1 MTTRLL
7 ERQPGTGE
15 RQPVLGVWA
24 QCPAYLVHQPAQQ
37 SVPLVFSSPHSGRFY
52 PPGFIDS
59 SRLAPERL
67 RRSEDAYVE
76 ELFAGVVAL
85 GAPLIAAQYPR
96 AYLDLNREPFELDP
110 DLFEDSLP
118 AFANTRSLRVLGGL
132 GTIARVVGEAEE
144 IYRRR
149 LTVAEAMARIDQLYW
164 PYHSELGA
172 LIERT
177 RRRFGYA
184 VLIDCHSMPSG
195 EATGNSAAG
204 GNAGGRAQFVLG
216 DRFGTACAPELTRF
230 VEALLGGL
238 GFNVTLNRPYA
249 GGYITEHY
257 GAPGLGVH
265 ALQLEVN
272 RSLFTDEARLTLSE
286 GFGPLRAQLM
296 QLAAGVAQFA
306 PTLQPMRA
314 AAE

>member
-1 MTTRLL
+1 MTFRYSGRPSQTALRD
-7 ERQPGTGE
+7 EG
-15 RQPVLGVWA
+15 
-24 QCPAYLVHQPAQQ
+24 PAFATHEPAELAI
-37 SVPLVFSSPHSGRFY
+37 PLVFSSPHSGRHY
-52 PPGFIDS
+52 PQGFIES

-76 ELFAGVVAL
+76 ELFAGVTQQ
-85 GAPLIAAQYPR
+85 GAPLIAARFPR

-110 DLFEDSLP
+110 ALFEDCLP
-118 AFANTRSLRVLGGL
+118 AFANTRSLRVQGGL

-149 LTVAEAMARIDQLYW
+149 LTVAEGLSRIERLYW

-177 RRRFGYA
+177 RRRFGLA

-195 EATGNSAAG
+195 ELSGANS
-204 GNAGGRAQFVLG
+204 NTRAQFVLG
-216 DRFGTACAPELTRF
+216 DRFGAACAPELTRF
-230 VEALLGGL
+230 VERTLTGL
-238 GFNVTLNRPYA
+238 GYEVALNRPYA

-257 GAPGLGVH
+257 GAPAQGVH

-272 RSLFTDEARLTLSE
+272 RALFTDEALLTLHD
-286 GFGPLRAQLM
+286 GFAPLRAHLM
-296 QLAAGVAQFA
+296 QLVAGLAGFA
-306 PTLQPMRA
+306 RTLQPMRA